1 MGFNA
6 PVTVAGGEH
15 VGQSQQRKEND
26 DGGAILSSHSRYER
40 GSRGS
45 VSSSSTR
52 VISKE
57 GSGLSC
63 CFYYK
68 DLFHMGMGITWHM
81 LSCLWQNPAVLQKS
95 RMKKTHK
102 THKRFEAYLVGFSG
116 ELAATEL
123 ALDLALGAVMLQVV
137 GQVAAR
143 QLDGA
148 AIGARDYVEGA
159 GGEVALKWI

>member
-1 MGFNA
+1 MA
-6 PVTVAGGEH
+6 H
-15 VGQSQQRKEND
+15 VGLFMAE
-26 DGGAILSSHSRYER
+26 
-40 GSRGS
+40 
-45 VSSSSTR
+45 
-52 VISKE
+52 
-57 GSGLSC
+57 SC
-63 CFYYK
+63 CVAEK
-68 DLFHMGMGITWHM
+68 RDENTE
-81 LSCLWQNPAVLQKS
+81 
-95 RMKKTHK
+95 THR
-102 THKRFEAYLVGFSG
+102 RFEAYLVGFAG